1 MQFLDRV
8 KEDKL
13 IVEIELNMI
22 KKFTLI
28 LIFVIAVALD
38 ATAQTN
44 MSREDLQKQEQS
56 IRRELDE
63 LNQLLEQTKRNKKS
77 SLGQLAMIR
86 TKIAKR
92 EALVNGIRN
101 QVKILDAAIYTN
113 QLDVQKL
120 NKDLDTLKSRYAKS
134 IIFSYKGRSGYEY
147 LNFLFSAKSFNDAVK
162 RITYLKSYRQNR
174 EAQARAIGMSQVDL
188 NTKIGQLSDNKKDRL
203 KTLTVQNEQLQV
215 LEQDKKEQD
224 KVVKQLKSK
233 EQEITEQ
240 VRLKESQR
248 RKMQQALTALIK
260 REIQEAEKREKE
272 RLAKQKASNEAAAK
286 AKANNDNNNGAAKAN
301 IKIGKVEGGL
311 TSTTDNRPYSAL
323 ETTEEGRE
331 TSISFE
337 NNKGNLPWPIDR
349 GNVYVHFGVENI
361 PGTKLNRKSD
371 GIEIALPKGSS
382 VKSVANG
389 TVIYVGDVNG
399 DLSIFVKHGKYFTT
413 YSHLSSSNVRVMQEV
428 KAGTVLGHSGINLDG
443 EGALLFS
450 INNEKVVF
458 FDPENWLKNR
468 R

>member
-1 MQFLDRV
+1 
-8 KEDKL
+8 
-13 IVEIELNMI
+13 MI
-22 KKFTLI
+22 KKIIALLLVCFVLI
-28 LIFVIAVALD
+28 GTID
-38 ATAQTN
+38 AQTN
-44 MSREDLQKQEQS
+44 PSREDLQKQEQS
-56 IRRELDE
+56 LRKELDE
-63 LNQLLEQTKRNKKS
+63 LNRLLEQTKKNKKS
-77 SLGQLAMIR
+77 SLGQLAVIR
-86 TKIAKR
+86 SKIAKR

-101 QVKILDAAIYTN
+101 QVKILDAAIYNN
-113 QLDVQKL
+113 QLDVQRL

-174 EAQARAIGMSQVDL
+174 EAQANAINMSQNDL
-188 NTKIGQLSDNKKDRL
+188 NQKINVLSDNKKDRL
-203 KTLTVQNEQLQV
+203 KTLSVQNEQLQV

-233 EQEITEQ
+233 EAEITAQ
-240 VRLKESQR
+240 VKQKESQR
-248 RKMQQALTALIK
+248 RKMQQALTALIR
-260 REIQEAEKREKE
+260 REIQEAERKEKE
-272 RLAKQKASNEAAAK
+272 RLAKIKAANAEAANK
-286 AKANNDNNNGAAKAN
+286 AKAPENNATAKAN
-301 IKIGKVEGGL
+301 IKIGKVDGGL
-311 TSTTDNRPYSAL
+311 ASTTDNRPYSAL

-337 NNKGNLPWPIDR
+337 NNKGNLPWPVDR

-371 GIEIALPKGSS
+371 GIEIALPKGSA

-413 YSHLSSSNVRVMQEV
+413 YSHLSTANVRVMQEV
-428 KAGTVLGHSGINLDG
+428 RAGTVLGRSGVNLDG

-458 FDPENWLKNR
+458 FDPESWLKNR

>member
-1 MQFLDRV
+1 
-8 KEDKL
+8 
-13 IVEIELNMI
+13 MI
-22 KKFTLI
+22 KKIIALLLVCFVLI
-28 LIFVIAVALD
+28 GTID
-38 ATAQTN
+38 AQTN
-44 MSREDLQKQEQS
+44 PSREELQKQEQS
-56 IRRELDE
+56 LRKELDE
-63 LNQLLEQTKRNKKS
+63 LNRLLEQTKNNKKS
-77 SLGQLAMIR
+77 SLGQLAVIR
-86 TKIAKR
+86 SKIAKR

-101 QVKILDAAIYTN
+101 QVKILDAAIYNN
-113 QLDVQKL
+113 QLDVQRL

-174 EAQARAIGMSQVDL
+174 EAQANAINMSQNDL
-188 NTKIGQLSDNKKDRL
+188 NQKINVLSDNKKDRL
-203 KTLTVQNEQLQV
+203 KTLSVQNEQLQV

-233 EQEITEQ
+233 EAEITAQ
-240 VRLKESQR
+240 VKQKESQR
-248 RKMQQALTALIK
+248 RKMQQALTALIR
-260 REIQEAEKREKE
+260 REIQEAERKEKE
-272 RLAKQKASNEAAAK
+272 RLAKIKAANAEAANKSK
-286 AKANNDNNNGAAKAN
+286 APENNTTAKAN
-301 IKIGKVEGGL
+301 IKIGKVDGGL
-311 TSTTDNRPYSAL
+311 ASTTDNRPYSAL

-337 NNKGNLPWPIDR
+337 NNKGNLPWPVDR

-371 GIEIALPKGSS
+371 GIEIALPKGSA

-413 YSHLSSSNVRVMQEV
+413 YSHLSTANVRVMQEV
-428 KAGTVLGHSGINLDG
+428 RAGTVLGRSGVNLDG

-458 FDPENWLKNR
+458 FDPESWLKNR

>member
-1 MQFLDRV
+1 
-8 KEDKL
+8 
-13 IVEIELNMI
+13 MI
-22 KKFTLI
+22 KRI
-28 LIFVIAVALD
+28 IALLLFCIVLNSPID
-38 ATAQTN
+38 AQTN
-44 MSREDLQKQEQS
+44 ASREDLQKQEQS
-56 IRRELDE
+56 IRKELDE
-63 LNQLLEQTKRNKKS
+63 LNRLLEQTKKNKKS
-77 SLGQLAMIR
+77 SLGQLAVIR
-86 TKIAKR
+86 SKIAKR

-101 QVKILDAAIYTN
+101 QVKILDAAIYNN
-113 QLDVQKL
+113 QLDVQRL

-174 EAQARAIGMSQVDL
+174 EAQANAINMSQNDL
-188 NTKIGQLSDNKKDRL
+188 NQKINVLSNNKKDRL
-203 KTLTVQNEQLQV
+203 KTLSVQNEQLQV

-233 EQEITEQ
+233 EAEITAQ
-240 VRLKESQR
+240 VKQKESQR

-260 REIQEAEKREKE
+260 REIQEAERREKD
-272 RLAKQKASNEAAAK
+272 RLAK
-286 AKANNDNNNGAAKAN
+286 AKAANAEATNKAKASDNNSTAKAN

-311 TSTTDNRPYSAL
+311 SSTTDNRPYSAL

-337 NNKGNLPWPIDR
+337 NNRGNLPWPVDR

-371 GIEIALPKGSS
+371 GIEIALPKGSP

-413 YSHLSSSNVRVMQEV
+413 YSHLSTASVKVMQEV
-428 KAGTVLGHSGINLDG
+428 RAGTVLGRSGVNLDG

-458 FDPENWLKNR
+458 FDPESWLKNR

>member
-1 MQFLDRV
+1 
-8 KEDKL
+8 
-13 IVEIELNMI
+13 MI
-22 KKFTLI
+22 KRI
-28 LIFVIAVALD
+28 LALLLFCFVLNSPLD
-38 ATAQTN
+38 AQTN
-44 MSREDLQKQEQS
+44 ASREDLQKQEQS
-56 IRRELDE
+56 LRKELDE
-63 LNQLLEQTKRNKKS
+63 LNRLLEQTKKNKKS
-77 SLGQLAMIR
+77 SLGQLAVIR
-86 TKIAKR
+86 SKIAKR

-101 QVKILDAAIYTN
+101 QVKILDAAIYNN
-113 QLDVQKL
+113 QLDVQRL

-147 LNFLFSAKSFNDAVK
+147 LNFLFSAKNFNDAVK

-174 EAQARAIGMSQVDL
+174 EAQANAINMSQNDL
-188 NTKIGQLSDNKKDRL
+188 NQKINVLSNNKKDRL
-203 KTLTVQNEQLQV
+203 KTLSVQNEQLQV

-233 EQEITEQ
+233 EAEITAQ
-240 VRLKESQR
+240 VKQKESQR

-260 REIQEAEKREKE
+260 REIQEAERREKD
-272 RLAKQKASNEAAAK
+272 RLAK
-286 AKANNDNNNGAAKAN
+286 AKAANAEASNKAKASDNNSTAKAN

-311 TSTTDNRPYSAL
+311 SSTTDNRPYSAL

-337 NNKGNLPWPIDR
+337 NNRGNLPWPVDR

-371 GIEIALPKGSS
+371 GIEIALPKGSA

-413 YSHLSSSNVRVMQEV
+413 YSHLSTASVKVMQEV
-428 KAGTVLGHSGINLDG
+428 RAGTVLGRSGVNLDG

-458 FDPENWLKNR
+458 FDPESWLKNR

>member
-1 MQFLDRV
+1 
-8 KEDKL
+8 
-13 IVEIELNMI
+13 MI
-22 KKFTLI
+22 KRI
-28 LIFVIAVALD
+28 IALLLFCIVLNSPLD
-38 ATAQTN
+38 AQTN
-44 MSREDLQKQEQS
+44 ASREDLQKQEQS
-56 IRRELDE
+56 LRKELDE
-63 LNQLLEQTKRNKKS
+63 LNRLLEQTKKNKKS
-77 SLGQLAMIR
+77 SLGQLAVIR
-86 TKIAKR
+86 SKIAKR

-101 QVKILDAAIYTN
+101 QVKILDAAIYNN
-113 QLDVQKL
+113 QLDVQRL
-120 NKDLDTLKSRYAKS
+120 NKDLDTLRSRYAKS

-174 EAQARAIGMSQVDL
+174 EAQANAINMSQNDL
-188 NTKIGQLSDNKKDRL
+188 NQKINILSNNKKDRL
-203 KTLTVQNEQLQV
+203 KTLSVQNEQLQV

-233 EQEITEQ
+233 EAEITAQ
-240 VRLKESQR
+240 VKQKESQR

-260 REIQEAEKREKE
+260 REIQEAERREKD
-272 RLAKQKASNEAAAK
+272 RLAK
-286 AKANNDNNNGAAKAN
+286 AKAANAEATNKAKASDNNSTAKAN

-311 TSTTDNRPYSAL
+311 SSTTDNRPYSAL

-337 NNKGNLPWPIDR
+337 NNRGNLPWPVDR

-371 GIEIALPKGSS
+371 GIEIALPKGSP

-413 YSHLSSSNVRVMQEV
+413 YSHLSTASVKVMQEV
-428 KAGTVLGHSGINLDG
+428 RAGTVLGRSGVNLDG

-458 FDPENWLKNR
+458 FDPESWLKNR